1 MNLQQYTKIVD
12 GKEIH
17 YFVNENGAIIEVESI
32 EPNTFCWTVV
42 YCTVDLYIN
51 IYNDKCDVIAIT
63 TINADDIEKV
73 KNTKWKL
80 SNSGYIMNT
89 PKFKG
94 SNIHLSRRILGT
106 NNFVDYINGDKLNNC
121 RNNLRIVT
129 KSQNQMNVNYK
140 GVCKT
145 KSNKF
150 YAYIKIN
157 QKLLNLG
164 TYIDE
169 EEALYARWYAE
180 TLLFKEYRYPKEE
193 PNILENRKEQIKD
206 YVNRKVQRL

>member
-1 MNLQQYTKIVD
+1 
-12 GKEIH
+12 
-17 YFVNENGAIIEVESI
+17 
-32 EPNTFCWTVV
+32 
-42 YCTVDLYIN
+42 
-51 IYNDKCDVIAIT
+51 
-63 TINADDIEKV
+63 
-73 KNTKWKL
+73 
-80 SNSGYIMNT
+80 
-89 PKFKG
+89 
-94 SNIHLSRRILGT
+94 
-106 NNFVDYINGDKLNNC
+106 
-121 RNNLRIVT
+121 
-129 KSQNQMNVNYK
+129 MNVNYK

-164 TYIDE
+164 TYVDE

-193 PNILENRKEQIKD
+193 PNILESRKEQIKD